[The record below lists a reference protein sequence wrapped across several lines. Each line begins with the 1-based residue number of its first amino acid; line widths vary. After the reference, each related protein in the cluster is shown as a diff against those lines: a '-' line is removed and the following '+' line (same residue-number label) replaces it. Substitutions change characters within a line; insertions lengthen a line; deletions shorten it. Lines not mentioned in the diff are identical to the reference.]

1 MRLSFFYALLEL
13 KTEFR
18 LVSVC
23 TRSVLSESES
33 KGWRTIIDPGSDKCE
48 GNCQNWCDKFLALGL
63 QSQCLA
69 GGSETLRQQLLLS
82 AVSPLLRPKQG
93 EKGRTDAVS
102 STFPFVRGSW
112 L

>member
-1 MRLSFFYALLEL
+1 MSQ
-13 KTEFR
+13 K
-18 LVSVC
+18 V
-23 TRSVLSESES
+23 

-69 GGSETLRQQLLLS
+69 RGSEALHGNVFHQQLLLS
-82 AVSPLLRPKQG
+82 AVSPLLRPKQA
-93 EKGRTDAVS
+93 EKGRADPVS
-102 STFPFVRGSW
+102 STFPFARGSG